1 MDFLNEPWWA
11 MLSLRAIALNIFG
24 LLVPWFTPKE
34 NLLAYIEPGHI
45 NSSKGIYFINE
56 FFKTEDGYDSSL
68 LFSNAINSLTTI
80 LFASIIASIIIMLI
94 FFTARNHHIPQI
106 SIGLPSVT
114 LAILILH
121 SIVLVLN
128 GFIPTFGPALVLLAL
143 ILHMNSAVI
152 HKESDEKAKATNS
165 SVTEH

>member
-1 MDFLNEPWWA
+1 MDMLNEPWWA
-11 MLSLRAIALNIFG
+11 MLSLRAIVLSFFG
-24 LLVPWFTPKE
+24 LLLPWFTPKE
-34 NLLAYIEPGHI
+34 NLLAYINPGYVK
-45 NSSKGIYFINE
+45 SSKSIYFINE
-56 FFKTEDGYDSSL
+56 FYKTEDGYDSSL
-68 LFSNAINSLTTI
+68 LFNNAINTLTTI
-80 LFASIIASIIIMLI
+80 LFASIIISIIVMLI

-128 GFIPTFGPALVLLAL
+128 GFIPTIGPAFVLLAL
-143 ILHMNSAVI
+143 ILHLNSAVI

-165 SVTEH
+165 